1 MNFETNIAATS
12 LKLRC
17 LVYMKLLYILWFCS
31 VFVYANYTVDICHLG
46 EMKIIRYNFYYCF
59 ISVLFWTKRSF
70 HGFNTPD
77 DVLCGTMVKTVDFCS
92 VCLREFCFCMRFI
105 VFDKKWV
112 FFKSMRHN
120 DS

>member
-59 ISVLFWTKRSF
+59 IRVFFFLTQRSF

-92 VCLREFCFCMRFI
+92 VCLREFCFCMRF
-105 VFDKKWV
+105 VFDKKWG
-112 FFKSMRHN
+112 F
-120 DS
+120 